1 MPSSARSLSML
12 ALAAALSGCSADPAP
27 ITPPPDPPGDVARSA
42 LVRES
47 APSVSAEEAASL
59 RAGATDFALD
69 LHRRVAGPGN
79 SVISPHSIQ
88 VAFGMLRPGALGETA
103 AQIDAVMGW
112 AHPGEPTYRAMNALD
127 LALASRPREGVRLA
141 IANQSFGQIGFPFEA
156 AYLDAIATHFGAG
169 ISLLDFVGD
178 TEGSRVVIN
187 GWVDERTDGN
197 IPELIPS
204 GVIDGTTR
212 LVLVNAVHFDAAWE
226 TEFDPDDTR
235 DGAFHRATG
244 GDVTVPLMHLAL
256 DAPHAT
262 GEGWAAAELAY
273 AGEELA
279 MLVVVPT
286 TGTLDALEGS
296 LDATGLDAIVASLA
310 TETIDVTMP
319 RFAFGSDVD
328 LVEPLREAGMP
339 NVFDGGLAELD
350 GISAGRDLYVS
361 AALHSATIDV
371 SEAGTEASAATA
383 VIVGERAA
391 PPRPRVSLDRP
402 FLFFIRDRATGALL
416 FVGRVADPS
425 A

>member
-1 MPSSARSLSML
+1 MPSSHRPITIL
-12 ALAAALSGCSADPAP
+12 ALAAALGGCSADPAP
-27 ITPPPDPPGDVARSA
+27 SAPPPGDVARSSLA
-42 LVRES
+42 RES
-47 APSVSAEEAASL
+47 TPIVSAEEAASL
-59 RAGATDFALD
+59 REGATDFALD
-69 LHRRVAGPGN
+69 LHRRVAGAGN

-88 VAFGMLRPGALGETA
+88 VAFGMLRPGAVGETA
-103 AQIDAVMGW
+103 SQIDAVMGW
-112 AHPGEPTYRAMNALD
+112 ANPGEPTYRAMNALD
-127 LALASRPREGVRLA
+127 LELASRPRDGVRLA

-156 AYLDAIATHFGAG
+156 PYLDAIATHFGAG
-169 ISLLDFVGD
+169 VSLLDFAGD

-197 IPELIPS
+197 IPELIPV

-212 LVLVNAVHFDAAWE
+212 LVLVNAVHFDAAWD

-235 DGAFHRATG
+235 DGAFHRESG

-256 DAPHAT
+256 DAPHAA

-273 AGEELA
+273 AGDELA

-286 TGTLDALEGS
+286 SGTLDALEGA

-328 LVEPLREAGMP
+328 LVDPLREAGMP
-339 NVFDGGLAELD
+339 NVFDSGLAELD
-350 GISAGRDLYVS
+350 GIAPGRGLYVS

-383 VIVGERAA
+383 VVVGERAT